1 MLTSFIPGA
10 AISFLLASS
19 VKLTVLLAFAAILV
33 FVLRRRCAALRHH
46 VWAAALLASLLLPA
60 LILLLPA
67 WHSNTL
73 GAAAAVLASGHA
85 GASQVV
91 PPGAPPII
99 VNATASSTLG
109 SGFTAGVLV
118 LWFLG
123 FSALLLRLLAGL
135 ARLILLAR
143 RAEPLFDDAWMREVL
158 NTSRNYEISRAI
170 RLLESHDSSAM
181 PLTYGL
187 FCPAILLPAGAAQ
200 WPEERR
206 RIVLSHELAHIA
218 RNDWFLQIC
227 AELARA
233 LYWFHPLVWLAAA
246 RLRHESERACDD
258 AVLLSGVPPSH
269 YASQLLDLAR
279 TLENPGRAWS
289 TALAIARPSN
299 LERRFAAMLNPSVN
313 RRNLSSRTKLLIPF
327 LALSLLLPLA
337 ALRLTAQNLSGKVSG
352 SVHDPSGSGVANATI
367 IMSNRAAN
375 TIDMTTS
382 DRDGNFMFKSLP
394 AGDYEFQVVKPG
406 FEAYKIPQVALESGR
421 DFSQAVMLKVGSIME
436 RVQVTPE
443 SSEKPTVIE
452 RTNGKVSRL
461 SIGGT
466 VEAAKL
472 VTKVQPVY
480 PESAKSASISGT
492 VILHAV
498 IGMDGRPLSLR
509 VMNSQIDPEL
519 AKSAV
524 EAVSQWRYTPTLLNG
539 EPIEVDTT
547 IQVNYS
553 LQP

>member
-158 NTSRNYEISRAI
+158 NTSRNYEIFRAI

-218 RNDWFLQIC
+218 RSDWFLQIC

>member
-1 MLTSFIPGA
+1 
-10 AISFLLASS
+10 
-19 VKLTVLLAFAAILV
+19 
-33 FVLRRRCAALRHH
+33 
-46 VWAAALLASLLLPA
+46 
-60 LILLLPA
+60 
-67 WHSNTL
+67 
-73 GAAAAVLASGHA
+73 
-85 GASQVV
+85 
-91 PPGAPPII
+91 
-99 VNATASSTLG
+99 
-109 SGFTAGVLV
+109 
-118 LWFLG
+118 
-123 FSALLLRLLAGL
+123 
-135 ARLILLAR
+135 
-143 RAEPLFDDAWMREVL
+143 
-158 NTSRNYEISRAI
+158 
-170 RLLESHDSSAM
+170 
-181 PLTYGL
+181 
-187 FCPAILLPAGAAQ
+187 
-200 WPEERR
+200 
-206 RIVLSHELAHIA
+206 
-218 RNDWFLQIC
+218 
-227 AELARA
+227 
-233 LYWFHPLVWLAAA
+233 
-246 RLRHESERACDD
+246 
-258 AVLLSGVPPSH
+258 
-269 YASQLLDLAR
+269 
-279 TLENPGRAWS
+279 
-289 TALAIARPSN
+289 
-299 LERRFAAMLNPSVN
+299 MLNPSVN

>member
-135 ARLILLAR
+135 ARLTLLAR

-218 RNDWFLQIC
+218 RSDWFLQIC